1 MPRKAREI
9 PGLDKR
15 GDQDYDCWYDG
26 GAARTRRLSL
36 RTTDARE
43 ARGRFA
49 AWLVEC
55 EDEYAGDE
63 RKQPARLTVGSML
76 GDYLREHVEVSCASP
91 RRQRTCAANLRAFF
105 DTYSATRS
113 EERRVGKECVSTC
126 QSRWSPSLLK
136 K

>member
-9 PGLDKR
+9 PWLDKR
-15 GDQDYDCWYDG
+15 GDQYYACWYDG

-49 AWLVEC
+49 AWLIEC

-63 RKQPARLTVGSML
+63 RKQPARLTVGSLL
-76 GDYLREHVEVSCASP
+76 GDYLRENVEVSCAAP
-91 RRQRTCAANLRAFF
+91 RRQRTWPAHLRSFF
-105 DTYSATRS
+105 VPYSAPAFDIAAR
-113 EERRVGKECVSTC
+113 
-126 QSRWSPSLLK
+126 
-136 K
+136 

>member
-9 PGLDKR
+9 PWLDKR
-15 GDQDYDCWYDG
+15 GDQYYACWYDG

-91 RRQRTCAANLRAFF
+91 RR
-105 DTYSATRS
+105 S

-126 QSRWSPSLLK
+126 RSRWSPYQEK
-136 K
+136 KNNNEERM

>member
-1 MPRKAREI
+1 MEFRRLLFRSRRSPHCRKMGARRSRGSDKPHPERPAPLLRRIRGEPEDMPRKAREI
-9 PGLDKR
+9 PWLDKR
-15 GDQDYDCWYDG
+15 GDQYYACWYDG

-63 RKQPARLTVGSML
+63 RKQPADRKSTRLNSS
-76 GDYLREHVEVSCASP
+76 H
-91 RRQRTCAANLRAFF
+91 
-105 DTYSATRS
+105 
-113 EERRVGKECVSTC
+113 
-126 QSRWSPSLLK
+126 
-136 K
+136 